1 MTLSRIFSISFLM
14 LWMIIYFIFRVFLR
28 NVKNTIIYSSIEA
41 PFVIA
46 VITDSNALHWKM
58 NGINMKSKESIR
70 KKIILNDQ
78 YMYLS
83 NEKSLALGAS
93 IILIEKNNTIAV

>member
-1 MTLSRIFSISFLM
+1 
-14 LWMIIYFIFRVFLR
+14 
-28 NVKNTIIYSSIEA
+28 
-41 PFVIA
+41 
-46 VITDSNALHWKM
+46 M

-83 NEKSLALGAS
+83 NEKSLTLGAS
-93 IILIEKNNTIAV
+93 IILIEKNDTIAI